1 MDSLPGSKICL
12 SDEFHEKIIKKL
24 NDYSVLNE
32 NDLNYMKNW
41 DMQISQFHKS
51 RLDMIMRKQYIFL
64 NCMNNYIN
72 DNLHKLLQD
81 WEIPNCGMTQYDP
94 IVYNQITEIN
104 TQFNKWMKHKNTFH
118 GNADPKKKAN
128 RVYSFGTYFKT
139 ITILLTT
146 LGNPPKPPIPLSPPW
161 NFTSL
166 ELLGTLYG
174 GDYPKENQTPFT
186 TKLSECLKLWAQ
198 KEGIVVNVQGK
209 ENLKYIYLNDN
220 QHNTVNLF
228 LPSHRSPLPDAMVLG
243 HFDLPHYILFAN
255 VASFFSDYKLMSEQI
270 TSLSE
275 VIGVGRIRGT
285 ENMTPYEKLIQSLKK
300 KISPNV
306 VIYPQGFVPGT
317 GEILPITSAFV
328 EKLLVSLIFNGFRI
342 KIIPIS
348 YEVESEFLLDRK
360 DHHGMVY
367 TIKYGLP
374 LESDAVET
382 LVQLQLGSIVDQTVS
397 LIDSLN
403 KMDND
408 DKVINKLLNHQIHG
422 DGPKYFDDYLLTH
435 WYEHITEYREL
446 DIEELINRVR
456 KRFGFN
462 LYPFLNIIL
471 ENELDAK

>member
-1 MDSLPGSKICL
+1 MDFL
-12 SDEFHEKIIKKL
+12 SNEFHERIIKKL
-24 NDYSVLNE
+24 NNYSVLNE
-32 NDLNYMKNW
+32 TDLKYMKNW
-41 DMQISQFHKS
+41 NIQTSQFHKN

-94 IVYNQITEIN
+94 IVYNQINEIN

-118 GNADPKKKAN
+118 GNVDPKKKAN

-139 ITILLTT
+139 IATLLTT
-146 LGNPPKPPIPLSPPW
+146 LGKPPKTPISMSPPW

-174 GDYPKENQTPFT
+174 NNYPEENQTPFT
-186 TKLSECLKLWAQ
+186 TNLSKCLKLWAQ
-198 KEGIVVNVQGK
+198 NEGIVVNVQGK
-209 ENLKYIYLNDN
+209 ENLINIYLNDN

-228 LPSHRSPLPDAMVLG
+228 LPSHRSPIPDAMVMG

-255 VASFFSDYKLMSEQI
+255 VASFFSDYKRMSETI
-270 TSLSE
+270 TSLPE

-285 ENMTPYEKLIQSLKK
+285 ENMTPYKKLIQSLKK

-306 VIYPQGFVPGT
+306 VIYPQGFVPST

-328 EKLLVSLIFNGFRI
+328 EKLLASLIFNGFRI
-342 KIIPIS
+342 KIIPVS
-348 YEVESEFLLDRK
+348 YEVESEFLFDRK
-360 DHHGMVY
+360 DHHDMVY
-367 TIKYGLP
+367 TIKFGKP
-374 LESDAVET
+374 LEPGAVET
-382 LVQLQLGSIVDQTVS
+382 LIGLQLGSIVDQNIS
-397 LIDSLN
+397 LIDGLN
-403 KMDND
+403 KVDNTGNR
-408 DKVINKLLNHQIHG
+408 VINKLLNNQIHG
-422 DGPKYFDDYLLTH
+422 DGLKYFDDYLLTH

-446 DIEELINRVR
+446 DIVNLINRVQ

-462 LYPFLNIIL
+462 LTPYLNTIL
-471 ENELDAK
+471 ENEHYMQNNIQS